1 MNERPGWQDAL
12 TAVGPG
18 GQCLPHILVREHNVR
33 REYAVEVL
41 NWPEHQGWP
50 AAILEP
56 GWRRSVLLVRPR
68 GSVVIS

>member
-1 MNERPGWQDAL
+1 MKGLAGCPDCCGARRPVF
-12 TAVGPG
+12 TPY
-18 GQCLPHILVREHNVR
+18 PVREHNVR